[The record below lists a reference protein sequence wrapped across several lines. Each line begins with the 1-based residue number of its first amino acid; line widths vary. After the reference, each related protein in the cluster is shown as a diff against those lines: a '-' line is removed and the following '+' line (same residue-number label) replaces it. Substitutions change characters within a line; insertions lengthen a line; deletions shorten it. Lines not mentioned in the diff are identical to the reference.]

1 MAVLRTRNHH
11 NMTTYRPFSL
21 ESAGPRR
28 RKRYPLLIVYHVARV
43 VTAILTFALVA
54 ACLLMMG

>member
-1 MAVLRTRNHH
+1 
-11 NMTTYRPFSL
+11 MTTYRPFSL